1 MQVVKDEAAEID
13 QQSIGLIGVRERN
26 QKIQSKNP
34 YFQKDDILQLNPR
47 CFNCVGSNGRDRQAI
62 LECFKLACLNYQ
74 PSQITYKNEMLER

>member
-34 YFQKDDILQLNPR
+34 YF
-47 CFNCVGSNGRDRQAI
+47 
-62 LECFKLACLNYQ
+62 
-74 PSQITYKNEMLER
+74 